1 MGRKAFCILNIATRQ
16 HALSFLTLL
25 RLKVSPK
32 AYELVLNKRIYS
44 EYRQKFEKSGIGDDH
59 IKGRTN
65 CSEQMMAV
73 CQLVAAKKCV
83 RLDNAL
89 SREFYQV
96 IAAMEAGAEP
106 EDLLLLFSRE
116 GKAAVI
122 ELCYLFSHNQSDI
135 LDAVIRFSRI
145 ILADE
150 LLAAIIVSY
159 CFATK
164 LLCRPVGADLQ
175 VVDALIHF
183 SKRYTDLS
191 LVTKELNNY
200 FAYYLNYGY
209 GFDLLV
215 RKADAISRYHWFD
228 GFNKSVVFDVI
239 FGTRFEQL
247 EFASECKKREFTL
260 RFLLADMD
268 LLNDNINY
276 LEGEPSV
283 QWRDGERGF
292 HFVYTA
298 LNLPFIKIT
307 DEVPPS
313 FVPYL
318 IRGRVAPRPSIA
330 T

>member
-1 MGRKAFCILNIATRQ
+1 M
-16 HALSFLTLL
+16 
-25 RLKVSPK
+25 
-32 AYELVLNKRIYS
+32 NKRIYS

-65 CSEQMMAV
+65 CSEQMMAL
-73 CQLVAAKKCV
+73 CQLVAAKKRV

-96 IAAMEAGAEP
+96 IAAMESGAEP
-106 EDLLLLFSRE
+106 EELLLLFSHE

-122 ELCYLFSHNQSDI
+122 EFYYLFLHNQSDI

-159 CFATK
+159 CLVTK
-164 LLCRPVGADLQ
+164 LQCRPVDADLQ
-175 VVDALIHF
+175 VVDALIDF

-191 LVTKELNNY
+191 LVTTELNNY
-200 FAYYLNYGY
+200 FAYYFNYGC

-228 GFNKSVVFDVI
+228 GFNENVLFNII
-239 FGTRFEQL
+239 FGTRLEQL
-247 EFASECKKREFTL
+247 DFVSECKKREFTL
-260 RFLLADMD
+260 RCLLADFD
-268 LLNDNINY
+268 LLNDNFNY
-276 LEGEPSV
+276 LEGDPSAL
-283 QWRDGERGF
+283 WRDGERGF

-298 LNLPFIKIT
+298 MNLPFIKIT
-307 DEVPPS
+307 QDISSAMLPDLVRDR
-313 FVPYL
+313 
-318 IRGRVAPRPSIA
+318 IAPIPA
-330 T
+330 